1 VNDRIVRA
9 SWAGTAVF
17 SVTAIAG
24 AIAPHQLSGASFAV
38 AVALFVV
45 GCIVFLRSLVLAA
58 GRSRTESIDV
68 TGLYFLTGDV
78 APAVRGHLLG
88 SLVVEATVAFTTA
101 AVRPYTILAAG
112 VLAPVYGL
120 GLCGLWA
127 ARFGKFPPR

>member
-1 VNDRIVRA
+1 MNDPIVRA

-17 SVTAIAG
+17 SVTAAAG
-24 AIAPHQLSGASFAV
+24 AIAPHPLSGLSFAV
-38 AVALFVV
+38 AVSLFVI
-45 GCIVFLRSLVLAA
+45 GCVVFLRSLIVAA

-68 TGLYFLTGDV
+68 AGLYLLTGDV
-78 APAVRGHLLG
+78 APQVRGQLLG
-88 SLVVEATVAFTTA
+88 SLIVQAVVAFTTA